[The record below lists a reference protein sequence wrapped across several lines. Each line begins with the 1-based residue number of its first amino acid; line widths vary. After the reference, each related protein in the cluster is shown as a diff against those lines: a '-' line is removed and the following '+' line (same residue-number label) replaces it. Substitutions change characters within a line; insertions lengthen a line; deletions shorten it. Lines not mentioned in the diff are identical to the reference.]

1 MRRVWCDTCEFVGHA
16 TSAMETEANKAKN
29 RSPCPKCGNRLR
41 VLPDQIGTTVRCP
54 KCNATF
60 VIGGSQKKVKPP
72 VSAAKSASS
81 AAPALDDDAYLPEIP
96 LKRSTIVPEEQV
108 PLVPEA
114 RPSIVPEEPRP
125 LATNEPS
132 ILPEEQMSNVSP
144 YAAQQSAYEVD
155 WRTADDVE
163 MEAPHERPPLDEEL
177 HLESARRR
185 GLVRDYDV
193 PDPPK
198 WTFFSGVFTYPWR
211 GVNLSRWTAMSFGLS
226 ISGLAS
232 FKVLEYLGLMG
243 DLLTNLAV
251 QGLVLGMF
259 AIVITLAVLSF
270 AAASCRA
277 AIQDT
282 ADGHDLPQEASLPEW
297 DHWVFTFLAWLSLW
311 AAAGAIG
318 FPLSLAIGPAAF
330 LITAT
335 LLFPILL
342 LSAMES
348 DSYIVPFSP
357 PVLRT
362 LGYFWHG
369 WLMFYLL
376 TTGMFAG
383 WLVAFDFAYPRAP
396 NLTVLFSGP
405 VLAAM
410 MLIYA
415 RLLGRVAWC
424 ASGAPAA
431 PVEREQPADASSKR
445 EAAGQ
450 NKQTKQARRTKRK
463 TRRSI
468 QIEIPDE
475 IDTPD
480 RRQQPPPRINFHLR
494 P

>member
-1 MRRVWCDTCEFVGHA
+1 
-16 TSAMETEANKAKN
+16 METEANKAKEKP
-29 RSPCPKCGNRLR
+29 SCPKCGNRLR

-54 KCNATF
+54 KCNAKF
-60 VIGGSQKKVKPP
+60 VIGGSRQKARS
-72 VSAAKSASS
+72 SAAKAESASS
-81 AAPALDDDAYLPEIP
+81 AAPALDDEAYLPEIP
-96 LKRSTIVPEEQV
+96 LKRSTIVPEEPT

-114 RPSIVPEEPRP
+114 HPSMVPEEPRP
-125 LATNEPS
+125 LATDEPA
-132 ILPEEQMSNVSP
+132 ILPEEQMSDVSP

-163 MEAPHERPPLDEEL
+163 MEAPHERPPVGEEL
-177 HLESARRR
+177 HLEKARRR
-185 GLVRDYDV
+185 GLVREYDAV
-193 PDPPK
+193 NPPK
-198 WTFFSGVFTYPWR
+198 WTFFSGVFSYPWR

-226 ISGLAS
+226 LAGLAS
-232 FKVLEYLGLMG
+232 FKVLEYVGLMNG
-243 DLLTNLAV
+243 LLTNLAV
-251 QGLVLGMF
+251 QGLVLSMF
-259 AIVITLAVLSF
+259 AIVITLGALSF
-270 AAASCRA
+270 AAASCQA

-297 DHWVFTFLAWLSLW
+297 DHWVITFLAWLSLW

-330 LITAT
+330 LITAA
-335 LLFPILL
+335 LFFPILL
-342 LSAMES
+342 LSAMEC

-376 TTGMFAG
+376 TTGMIAG
-383 WLVAFDFAYPRAP
+383 WVVAFDFCLPQAP
-396 NLTVLFSGP
+396 NLTVLLSGP
-405 VLAAM
+405 VLAAI

-415 RLLGRVAWC
+415 RLLGRVAWR

-431 PVEREQPADASSKR
+431 PVEREEPTQPADASSK
-445 EAAGQ
+445 GQ
-450 NKQTKQARRTKRK
+450 WGGRKKQAKQASRTKRK
-463 TRRSI
+463 RRRSI

-475 IDTPD
+475 IEAPD
-480 RRQQPPPRINFHLR
+480 RRQQPPPRISFHLR